1 MLTDFQK
8 DMIRRRK
15 PFDDG
20 QLTAYRT
27 RGGSYMIAT
36 PGKWTDSGKTRDL
49 VAISE
54 GTWVIALSQLAN
66 PDLLGELNKLFA
78 DVAVTR

>member
-8 DMIRRRK
+8 DMIKRCK

-20 QLTAYRT
+20 LITAYRT

-36 PGKWTDSGKTRDL
+36 PAKLTDLGKSRDL

-54 GTWVIALSQLAN
+54 GTWVIALSSLVN
-66 PDLLGELNKLFA
+66 PDLLAELNELFA